1 MVRMFHSSPILLAQ
15 TVLFAF
21 WVLVN
26 RKSFSTTAGEI
37 STLKHKGT
45 WKKGPIVGN
54 NSVVTL
60 LLGEWP
66 PLTYERQIIRN
77 FRDGT
82 YFEKIYLR
90 IILKDWR
97 LCDPDFGT
105 DNRVSCGEIYSV
117 NKGKCTMAV
126 RFMVWCNVWPCS
138 WQWLESSYSLDQCT
152 PTFFLSRTPWLGFSF
167 MSTPSLHY
175 PRPSLEEVFISFS

>member
-1 MVRMFHSSPILLAQ
+1 MFHFSLVLLAQ

-21 WVLVN
+21 RVLLN

-45 WKKGPIVGN
+45 WKEAPIVGN

-66 PLTYERQIIRN
+66 PLTYKRQIIRN
-77 FRDGT
+77 FQDGT

-90 IILKDWR
+90 IILRDRR

-105 DNRVSCGEIYSV
+105 DNRVSCPKYIV
-117 NKGKCTMAV
+117 
-126 RFMVWCNVWPCS
+126 
-138 WQWLESSYSLDQCT
+138 
-152 PTFFLSRTPWLGFSF
+152 
-167 MSTPSLHY
+167 
-175 PRPSLEEVFISFS
+175 